1 MKKKALLIM
10 MVAALSLPA
19 FSQKSAVDDLF
30 DRYNG
35 KEGFTSVY
43 ISSKMFSLLSRIDS
57 DDEEFQNLVNRIKSI
72 RILSIDSAR
81 NVSHINFAT
90 DLVPRLN
97 RAGFEELMTVKEPDD
112 EIRFMIREVGDRIAE
127 LVMITG
133 GAGSSVVSI
142 TGNLDL
148 KTISS
153 ISGDLGIE
161 GLEGLEKVEK

>member
-10 MVAALSLPA
+10 MVAAFSLPA